1 MIMSPSRVPLVADG
15 LARAQ
20 ALAKPGGVEISWLR
34 IRENGPA
41 GPGRMPGYGET
52 AMFQRAP
59 KRLDEEGMVCAA
71 IAALFEE
78 GYDRATIELALI
90 RQAPVDL
97 DLLAQCYERLFAG
110 QAAQEHQ
117 HRAA

>member
-1 MIMSPSRVPLVADG
+1 M
-15 LARAQ
+15 
-20 ALAKPGGVEISWLR
+20 
-34 IRENGPA
+34 
-41 GPGRMPGYGET
+41 

-110 QAAQEHQ
+110 EAAPEPQ